1 MSYTVIARRWRPQKL
16 DEVIGQRAV
25 TQTLR
30 NAMSSNRVA
39 QAFVFAGPRGV
50 GKTTTARI
58 LARMLNCVNGPTA
71 DPCGTCDCC
80 REIAEGR
87 DMDVL
92 EIDAATHTGIDNVR
106 EVIISG
112 LAIMP
117 VRDRYK
123 IFIIDEVHQLSAPSF
138 NALLKSIEEPPPH
151 VTFIMATTM
160 LEKIP
165 ETIASRSQVFEFK
178 TISSRAIGDQL
189 KKIAATDGITVSDQA
204 VALVA
209 RAAEGSMRDAQTA
222 FDQVLA
228 FAGNTVGVDDVAL
241 VLGLVGRDLLFDV
254 LTAVAD
260 ENGAAAFDLAG
271 RAVEA
276 GYDLRLLCRELA
288 RLVRDLL
295 VLSIDETR
303 FADTDIAPEQDHE
316 RLKLLL
322 PRFSREDLLRAFDVL
337 TRAESEIRGAAEP
350 RYHLEMALLRWIH
363 LRKLTPLSDLIEQW
377 QGRSPASA
385 VPLRVAAAPSVGR
398 QSSPPSPPP
407 FSATPA
413 TASSG
418 ASSSAAVARRVATQ
432 TPKPPAAPARSAAP
446 LPGVTPEPSAP
457 GFFVA
462 PPPPPAVAPEPS
474 SAPSSHPAGAGGT
487 VKDTYLEEIRKAR
500 GAFHGSVVAQAQRIE
515 FESDRIVFRFTEAQT
530 FQADQVWQNKDWLEK
545 LALQVAGRRL
555 AVAAESVKG
564 EMPARAAAS
573 SGASRDRAKH
583 EASLKAE
590 ALASPTI
597 QTMLGIFAADIT
609 DVTELKKKS

>member
-30 NAMSSNRVA
+30 NAMASGRVA

-58 LARMLNCVNGPTA
+58 LARMLNCATGPTA
-71 DPCGTCDCC
+71 DPCGACDPCK
-80 REIAEGR
+80 EIAEGR

-117 VRDRYK
+117 VRDKYK
-123 IFIIDEVHQLSAPSF
+123 VFIIDEVHQLSTSSF

-151 VTFIMATTM
+151 VTFIMATTA
-160 LEKIP
+160 LDKIP

-189 KKIAATDGITVSDQA
+189 KKIAAADGITASDQA
-204 VALVA
+204 IALVA
-209 RAAEGSMRDAQTA
+209 RAAEGSMRDAETA

-260 ENGAAAFDLAG
+260 ENGAAAFELAG

-295 VLSIDETR
+295 VLLIDDTR
-303 FADTDIAPEQDHE
+303 FADSDIAPEQDHD
-316 RLKLLL
+316 RLKALL

-337 TRAESEIRGAAEP
+337 VRAESEIRGAAEP

-363 LRKLTPLSDLIEQW
+363 LRKLTPLSDLIDQL
-377 QGRSPASA
+377 QGRSPSPASTPRA
-385 VPLRVAAAPSVGR
+385 AAAGPVQRQAPPVAA
-398 QSSPPSPPP
+398 PPS
-407 FSATPA
+407 
-413 TASSG
+413 TASSD
-418 ASSSAAVARRVATQ
+418 ASSSATVARRVAGQ
-432 TPKPPAAPARSAAP
+432 TSRPPATPAAPAP
-446 LPGVTPEPSAP
+446 LVQAT
-457 GFFVA
+457 
-462 PPPPPAVAPEPS
+462 PPPSPSPSPSPERSTTASSQPP
-474 SAPSSHPAGAGGT
+474 GAGGS
-487 VKDTYLEEIRKAR
+487 VKDTYLEEIRKTR
-500 GAFHGSVVAQAQRIE
+500 GAFYGSFVAQAQRIE
-515 FESDRIVFRFTEAQT
+515 FESDRIVFRFTEAQK
-530 FQADQVWQNKDWLEK
+530 FHADQVWQNKDWLEK

-555 AVAAESVKG
+555 AVAAETVK
-564 EMPARAAAS
+564 
-573 SGASRDRAKH
+573 D
-583 EASLKAE
+583 EASARYTASAGTGAEQARHAADLKAE
-590 ALASPTI
+590 AMASPTV
-597 QTMLGIFAADIT
+597 QALLGIFAADIT